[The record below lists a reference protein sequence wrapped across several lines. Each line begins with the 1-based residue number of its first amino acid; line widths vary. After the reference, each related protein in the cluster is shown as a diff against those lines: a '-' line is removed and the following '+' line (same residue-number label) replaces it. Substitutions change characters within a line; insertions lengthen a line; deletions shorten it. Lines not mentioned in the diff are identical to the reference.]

1 MNKNQSEENS
11 PACVQL
17 KGKAKLINAAW
28 EVRFASKVDA
38 IVKAKFTGE
47 IYIVVMRF
55 VSYHNEE
62 EVEARERD

>member
-1 MNKNQSEENS
+1 MQT
-11 PACVQL
+11 
-17 KGKAKLINAAW
+17 W